1 MDTREPTLFCTACQI
16 EFAPTAHKRAR
27 WAVAGAGAVLGTVAT
42 DNVVGGLVIGG
53 LCYGAATAADVLYFA
68 RRCPQCGTRGTA
80 LAEVEATVETAPA
93 QSNGKEPV
101 SAEAE
106 QASYA
111 T

>member
-1 MDTREPTLFCTACQI
+1 MEEREPSLFCSACQI
-16 EFAPTAHKRAR
+16 EFAPTVHKRAR
-27 WAVAGAGAVLGTVAT
+27 WAVAGAGAVLGTVVT
-42 DNVVGGLVIGG
+42 DNVIGG
-53 LCYGAATAADVLYFA
+53 VMIGGVCYGAATVADRLYFA

-80 LAEVEATVETAPA
+80 LAEVEATPA
-93 QSNGKEPV
+93 QTNGKEPT